1 MIEEEEIMKTKLQQ
15 INKEKLNLEEHLQ
28 NLEIKKDEFVSETL
42 TQTFAVAMMIGGK
55 KKSLSTFILISLSF
69 LHFNFSL
76 SQYRLWKYEDL
87 LLEGVSNRSTLRD
100 YQQD

>member
-15 INKEKLNLEEHLQ
+15 INKEKLNLEEQLQ

-55 KKSLSTFILISLSF
+55 KIIICFY
-69 LHFNFSL
+69 FNFSFF
-76 SQYRLWKYEDL
+76 SAF
-87 LLEGVSNRSTLRD
+87 
-100 YQQD
+100 

>member
-15 INKEKLNLEEHLQ
+15 INKEKLNLEEQLQ

-55 KKSLSTFILISLSF
+55 KN
-69 LHFNFSL
+69 H
-76 SQYRLWKYEDL
+76 YL
-87 LLEGVSNRSTLRD
+87 LLF
-100 YQQD
+100 